1 MVLSKYERI
10 CPCQEGKDY
19 LGIAS
24 IYPKCT
30 HLSNAKLEKLRRLF
44 FMGNGIKIKDA
55 REAARHLLFR
65 DHKDLAYLNIDYYN
79 GKLGAKFLP
88 PMFFS
93 GIPKVSNFKEYQEH
107 YATKAEKGLYSDQ
120 IKGVLAEKFVF
131 NELKKYHGNSKDDVL
146 IVHSHKFLGSKTTKE
161 KDFII
166 LNLSKGYIFII
177 EVKAN
182 ANKFQLAK
190 KQLLDSKERIEELF
204 GTLGLNSPSWK
215 YAGVFIAQ
223 DGSVDSVF
231 NCNDCSKF
239 AIIGLDNLSEKLKR
253 MEEEVLTS
261 QRIWNPAEHV
271 DEFILLSQQLLFHAQ
286 GNPGAPVT
294 GCNIVNA
301 TCKDLESAS
310 NLKSTFFLTPQQLS
324 LIEDGEEYVILD
336 ATYSTGKTTI
346 LKHHVLLLIEKKQ
359 IVFFFVHRTSENLTS
374 RLPITMILEEE
385 FKGKVEVKETEF
397 QFEKDST
404 TEFLEK
410 YGIEPTHHVV
420 FDELICLENCQTF
433 VNSIRKMKKKV
444 ASLWIA
450 MGAKPNLG
458 TFPIQPLEDAGFQC
472 PKLRYPLRNPLKIS
486 EYAQQVMMNAPKNGF
501 DGLLQNEIDVSQD
514 LHNNITEGQLIIIK
528 DIYESCI
535 DATVAGLAKIPAEK
549 FALAFINI
557 TGIRHSISLNIK
569 TAFYLRNDPI
579 IYKGPVDE
587 DIFKTWMLQPSQ
599 RKSDLCLVGTANK
612 INGIET
618 DIVVHIIPAKCSFC
632 KVSSEDPV
640 IISRAKAMLIVSTY
654 RGSTCEKCKKSA
666 SQQTL
671 DSLADSSCANSLK
684 SSQLTL
690 ISEKIRR

>member
-1 MVLSKYERI
+1 M
-10 CPCQEGKDY
+10 
-19 LGIAS
+19 
-24 IYPKCT
+24 
-30 HLSNAKLEKLRRLF
+30 
-44 FMGNGIKIKDA
+44 
-55 REAARHLLFR
+55 
-65 DHKDLAYLNIDYYN
+65 
-79 GKLGAKFLP
+79 
-88 PMFFS
+88 
-93 GIPKVSNFKEYQEH
+93 
-107 YATKAEKGLYSDQ
+107 
-120 IKGVLAEKFVF
+120 
-131 NELKKYHGNSKDDVL
+131 
-146 IVHSHKFLGSKTTKE
+146 
-161 KDFII
+161 
-166 LNLSKGYIFII
+166 
-177 EVKAN
+177 
-182 ANKFQLAK
+182 
-190 KQLLDSKERIEELF
+190 
-204 GTLGLNSPSWK
+204 
-215 YAGVFIAQ
+215 
-223 DGSVDSVF
+223 
-231 NCNDCSKF
+231 
-239 AIIGLDNLSEKLKR
+239 
-253 MEEEVLTS
+253 
-261 QRIWNPAEHV
+261 
-271 DEFILLSQQLLFHAQ
+271 
-286 GNPGAPVT
+286 
-294 GCNIVNA
+294 
-301 TCKDLESAS
+301 
-310 NLKSTFFLTPQQLS
+310 TPQQLS
-324 LIEDGEEYVILD
+324 LIDDEAEYVLLD

-346 LKHHVLLLIEKKQ
+346 LKHHVLFLIKKNQ
-359 IVFFFVHRTSENLTS
+359 IVHFFVHKTSEDLTS

-404 TEFLEK
+404 KEFLEK

-450 MGAKPNLG
+450 MGAKPNVG
-458 TFPIQPLEDAGFQC
+458 TFPIQSLEDAGFQC

-587 DIFKTWMLQPSQ
+587 DIFKTWMFQPSQ

-654 RGSTCEKCKKSA
+654 HGSTCEKCKKSA

-671 DSLADSSCANSLK
+671 NSLTDSSCANSLK